1 MNGKRTS
8 FKRRLIVAML
18 LTAAI
23 PMLFI
28 AVAFYSNNV
37 AIVRNNMDQLAELS
51 LQKTKSN
58 VDAWLSSYEELL
70 YQISTSDEIVDWADE
85 INRQENVE
93 LAKKA
98 VHAKLQ
104 ELFYSRSYIKS
115 ITLIPESGSMVFYDQ
130 FTTVAS
136 KNSWIDTMGI
146 SERALYNQIASEGGI
161 SFFATRY
168 ATDFGGKPQYLFHF
182 GRRLVDYL
190 DVRKQSGVVILSID
204 VALLQSLCD
213 SADSTDGSYQFMLD
227 GEGRL
232 LSFSDLTQVGRQV
245 AGAEQTVE
253 ERKAAAL
260 AFVNEQFG
268 KRPYVSAYIA
278 HDDYFG
284 WDIIG
289 VSDQSNAILRL
300 QTQRNLFL
308 VLILFA
314 FTLTIGFTL
323 LELRQLMNTVRI
335 MSDAFERL
343 GQGDL
348 STRVS
353 AGESIPVEMDTILS
367 QYNDMLDRLKASID
381 REKEAEKRSRSAQIA
396 ALEAQINPHFLNNTL
411 DTINWMAIQ
420 HDEREISDAISAL
433 GQILRYGI
441 VDNDQSVPVE
451 QELEWLQKYVLLQK
465 IRLKGT
471 FTCEINVDPA
481 VRGLMLHKLVLQ
493 PFVENAIIHGFVRL
507 RRNGILKVTIREEKE
522 TLAILIS
529 DNGRGIP
536 QETVTAINSG
546 DLAYL
551 EADRHL
557 GMKNAISR
565 LQMYYGEKAS
575 VWVESKNG
583 TTILIRIPMEKL
595 ERST

>member
-1 MNGKRTS
+1 MNSKRTS
-8 FKRRLIVAML
+8 FRRRLIVAML
-18 LTAAI
+18 LTAAV
-23 PMLFI
+23 PMLFM
-28 AVAFYSNNV
+28 AVAFYSNSV
-37 AIVRNNMDQLAELS
+37 TIVRNNMDQLAELS

-58 VDAWLSSYEELL
+58 IDAWLSSYEELL

-93 LAKKA
+93 LVKKA
-98 VHAKLQ
+98 IRAKLQ

-115 ITLIPESGSMVFYDQ
+115 ITLIPENGSMVFYDQ

-136 KNSWIDTMGI
+136 KNSWIDQMGMTE
-146 SERALYNQIASEGGI
+146 SELYSEIASHGGI

-182 GRRLVDYL
+182 GRRIVDYL
-190 DVRKQSGVVILSID
+190 DVRKQSGIVILSID

-213 SADSTDGSYQFMLD
+213 SADNTDGSYQFVLD

-245 AGAEQTVE
+245 AGADQTVE
-253 ERKAAAL
+253 ERKASAL

-268 KRPYVSAYIA
+268 KRPYVTAYIA

-289 VSDQSNAILRL
+289 VSDQSNAILQL
-300 QTQRNLFL
+300 QSQRNLF
-308 VLILFA
+308 VILILFA

-323 LELRQLMNTVRI
+323 LEMRQLMSTMRI
-335 MSDAFERL
+335 ISDAFERL

-348 STRVS
+348 STRVT
-353 AGESIPVEMDTILS
+353 AGESIPVEMDTVLS

-381 REKEAEKRSRSAQIA
+381 REKEAEKKYRFAQIA

-441 VDNDQSVPVE
+441 VDNDQSVPIE
-451 QELEWLQKYVLLQK
+451 HEIEWLRKYVLLQE

-493 PFVENAIIHGFVRL
+493 PFVENTIIHGFVRL
-507 RRNGILKVTIREEKE
+507 RRSGILKVTICEDEES
-522 TLAILIS
+522 LSIVIS

-536 QETVTAINSG
+536 KEIVEAINSG
-546 DLAYL
+546 DLDYL

-557 GMKNAISR
+557 GMKNAILR
-565 LQMYYGEKAS
+565 LQMYYGEKVS

-583 TTILIRIPMEKL
+583 TTVHINIPMEKL
-595 ERST
+595 ERFS